1 MKGNTKG
8 RKAASAVAAV
18 TVAAAIL
25 LTGTFAWQ
33 SISQTALNVK
43 TVEVNPGGRLHDDF
57 DGTNKDVYV
66 ENFGDT
72 PIFAR
77 VRLDEYMEI
86 GAGAGLK
93 TGDAEYG
100 NKEATPVKVGTDI
113 NDMDTWVTHIPGDTE
128 ENDPF
133 HQYIEW
139 EMGGQTIYMP
149 TFNKNK
155 DSLKADING
164 TYEGTTPD
172 DDIHYDDYHA
182 YSMGE
187 QKTDDEI
194 YDNDDNTI
202 DEGEAATDPDNIT
215 TVQDQQH
222 TAKKTLNATVM
233 TMQEWIDAC
242 LLYTSRCV

>member
-113 NDMDTWVTHIPGDTE
+113 NDMDTWVTHIPV
-128 ENDPF
+128 
-133 HQYIEW
+133 
-139 EMGGQTIYMP
+139 
-149 TFNKNK
+149 
-155 DSLKADING
+155 S
-164 TYEGTTPD
+164 
-172 DDIHYDDYHA
+172 
-182 YSMGE
+182 
-187 QKTDDEI
+187 
-194 YDNDDNTI
+194 
-202 DEGEAATDPDNIT
+202 
-215 TVQDQQH
+215 
-222 TAKKTLNATVM
+222 
-233 TMQEWIDAC
+233 
-242 LLYTSRCV
+242 YTHLDVYKRQST